1 MPLLRHVTSRGWNIT
16 SAGEKWIIQSRAKK
30 EFGVCR
36 FIYQQHIS
44 FSKQST
50 QQNHQ
55 SHFQTI
61 ALPSLSERWL
71 QFRSAGGNL
80 WRVPATWGQLWKM
93 TGEAVS
99 EFLHQERGPSAPL
112 LAQNFGVLT
121 VKGLAGRLRLEQCE
135 DTEVKRAFYKSV
147 MTHWVMSSLF
157 VH

>member
-1 MPLLRHVTSRGWNIT
+1 MPLLQHITSRGWNIT
-16 SAGEKWIIQSRAKK
+16 SVGEKWIIQSGAKK
-30 EFGVCR
+30 EFGVHR

-61 ALPSLSERWL
+61 ALSSLSERWL

-93 TGEAVS
+93 TGEAVL

-112 LAQNFGVLT
+112 LPQRELRRIDGEGARWKASIGT
-121 VKGLAGRLRLEQCE
+121 VWRHRGE
-135 DTEVKRAFYKSV
+135 KS
-147 MTHWVMSSLF
+147 LL
-157 VH
+157 